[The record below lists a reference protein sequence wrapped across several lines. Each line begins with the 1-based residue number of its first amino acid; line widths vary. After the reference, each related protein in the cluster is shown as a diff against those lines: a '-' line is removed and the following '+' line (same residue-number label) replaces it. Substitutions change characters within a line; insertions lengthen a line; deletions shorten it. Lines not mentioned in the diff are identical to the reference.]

1 MTLNDLSLSLGQFWT
16 VPNVLDAFN
25 TVILLATAIIVY
37 WYTKAAQK
45 TNEMA
50 ERPVLHLTFTE
61 RDVGGARQ
69 GDIELKN
76 IGKGIAHEIRIEKM
90 QLFHDGRGECIV
102 SFYTENPIL
111 QPDET
116 VALKNTTQTPEG
128 GTEASEDGLM
138 WFIIRAIPETFIQR
152 AHDKHIKKYPA
163 VFCIHYKDVNGTSY
177 YSVYD
182 FYSTA
187 STVGTIILQL
197 VKFGR
202 GAISYRRAKFLAR
215 KIKRFK
221 SPFYTH
227 ISKIERLKNWSI
239 QKWQKIK
246 MVFIKD

>member
-1 MTLNDLSLSLGQFWT
+1 
-16 VPNVLDAFN
+16 
-25 TVILLATAIIVY
+25 LLATAVIVY

-90 QLFHDGRGECIV
+90 RLLQNGRGECTV
-102 SFYTENPIL
+102 SFYTKNPIL
-111 QPDET
+111 QPNE
-116 VALKNTTQTPEG
+116 VMALRNTTQVPGG
-128 GTEASEDGLM
+128 GTEAHDDGLM
-138 WFIIRAIPETFIQR
+138 WFIIRAIPETLIQSE
-152 AHDKHIKKYPA
+152 HNKQIKKYPA
-163 VFCIHYKDVNGTSY
+163 VFCIHYKDINGSSY

-182 FYSTA
+182 FYSTS

-197 VKFGR
+197 VKFGKGR
-202 GAISYRRAKFLAR
+202 ISYRKAKSLAR
-215 KIKRFK
+215 RIERFK

-227 ISKIERLKNWSI
+227 VSRIEQI
-239 QKWQKIK
+239 QKWSIK
-246 MVFIKD
+246 KWSVIRKFMGSD

>member
-1 MTLNDLSLSLGQFWT
+1 MSNILSATNTL
-16 VPNVLDAFN
+16 
-25 TVILLATAIIVY
+25 ILLITAVIVY

-50 ERPVLHLTFTE
+50 ERPVLHLTFNE

-69 GDIELKN
+69 GDIKLQN

-90 QLFHDGRGECIV
+90 QLLQNGRGECVV

-111 QPDET
+111 QPDEVVT
-116 VALKNTTQTPEG
+116 LKNTTRVPGG
-128 GTEASEDGLM
+128 GTEAHDDGLM
-138 WFIIRAIPETFIQR
+138 WFIIRAIPETLLQR
-152 AHDKHIKKYPA
+152 EHDKQRNKYPA
-163 VFCIHYKDVNGTSY
+163 IFCIHYKDINGISY

-182 FYSTA
+182 FYSTS

-202 GAISYRRAKFLAR
+202 GSIRYRKAKSLAK
-215 KIKRFK
+215 KIERFK

-227 ISKIERLKNWSI
+227 INQTEQFKDWCSIKWNTIKSLFSK
-239 QKWQKIK
+239 
-246 MVFIKD
+246 D